1 MTATI
6 TTGTTHPSRRQGSG
20 AAASRDLRGRRR
32 EVPRPRGG
40 VPDPRR
46 LVEVVARAYLEVE
59 AGRRP
64 LRQLV
69 PLLAP
74 AVHLR
79 LEGTHKRPR
88 SHLGP
93 DATSLISIRCSEP
106 GEGVL
111 EAAAIVRRATRVAAL
126 VIRAERYR
134 GAWRIVEIARPEDP
148 ASPRP
153 RYPGTSGVADV
164 PPSCADS
171 APDVGATPVNQAGE
185 ATLAEGASA

>member
-6 TTGTTHPSRRQGSG
+6 ATGTTHPSRRQRSGTTGSG
-20 AAASRDLRGRRR
+20 DLRGPRR
-32 EVPRPRGG
+32 EVRRPRGG
-40 VPDPRR
+40 VPDPRH

-74 AVHLR
+74 AVRLR

-88 SHLGP
+88 SPLGP

-106 GEGVL
+106 REDVL
-111 EAAAIVRRATRVAAL
+111 EAAAIVRRASRVAAL

-134 GAWRIVEIARPEDP
+134 GTWRIVEIARPEDP
-148 ASPRP
+148 APMRSRH
-153 RYPGTSGVADV
+153 PGTSGLAHV
-164 PPSCADS
+164 PPSCGRD
-171 APDVGATPVNQAGE
+171 APEVEACPLNQAGDV
-185 ATLAEGASA
+185 T